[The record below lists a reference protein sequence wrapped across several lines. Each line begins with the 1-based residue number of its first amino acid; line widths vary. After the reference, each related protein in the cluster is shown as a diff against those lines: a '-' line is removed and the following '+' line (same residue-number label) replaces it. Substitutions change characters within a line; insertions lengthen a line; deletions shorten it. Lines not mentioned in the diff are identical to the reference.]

1 MEVVAAQEPGRGR
14 GAAGALEPA
23 LSTPLGGGGGS
34 GSGSGSGM
42 PRGGEAGAEGA
53 EPWGCSELQK
63 VPSPGAAVR
72 ARAGPCERAE
82 RKRSWSDHSPTM
94 GRQAP
99 SPKQASPWKG
109 SPRKALAFGSPPSS
123 SRSRVTRRSWRR
135 SSLKG
140 TKRRK
145 SLPPFHPDVT
155 ELSKSISLD
164 LPGTDRLAELLLSSF
179 QFSAQK
185 LECALMQTDGFSPE
199 AFRANRNSVL
209 EELKRCIER
218 LKLDGT
224 LKKCTEETPGVLS
237 DPALGE
243 SLAQIKEYIARF
255 SVECQSWDQLVI
267 SYEKMAEEM
276 PRQLEKC
283 KANEEEVDPAD
294 YLGSSQ
300 AKVIN
305 SKPDYQRILDSQSEV
320 FDCMELVLDEM
331 QMAVK
336 LLQAFMRDSTQY
348 LQNLSEQLASRTFC
362 HLENSPARKLL
373 GGPRK
378 QLHGAGIQQPP
389 EG

>member
-1 MEVVAAQEPGRGR
+1 
-14 GAAGALEPA
+14 
-23 LSTPLGGGGGS
+23 
-34 GSGSGSGM
+34 
-42 PRGGEAGAEGA
+42 
-53 EPWGCSELQK
+53 
-63 VPSPGAAVR
+63 R
-72 ARAGPCERAE
+72 ARASPCERAE
-82 RKRSWSDHSPTM
+82 RKRSWSGHSPTT

-99 SPKQASPWKG
+99 SPKQALPWKS

-155 ELSKSISLD
+155 GMCCPFFVS
-164 LPGTDRLAELLLSSF
+164 RLMGNLCENLGQILLFLFF

-224 LKKCTEETPGVLS
+224 LKKCWFNLFFAVFVGFFCLFGFF
-237 DPALGE
+237 L
-243 SLAQIKEYIARF
+243 
-255 SVECQSWDQLVI
+255 
-267 SYEKMAEEM
+267 
-276 PRQLEKC
+276 RQLEKC

-348 LQNLSEQLASRTFC
+348 LQNLSEQLGKGLFLLWDSTCCLFIEFRTGI
-362 HLENSPARKLL
+362 LLSPANTVLC
-373 GGPRK
+373 
-378 QLHGAGIQQPP
+378 GIKRY
-389 EG
+389 